1 MQSPNQVLR
10 NAAAAVVLG
19 GLAGTAAGLWSVR
32 SWPRA
37 IAASAQIPLVEAVA
51 ASPAP
56 PAVPAPLSTTS
67 TSSKSLSSS
76 AAPAARPPSPAAPA
90 AAANP
95 LGRAEELARRPDV
108 RGLLALREGIA
119 QRAASPNGQD
129 SSESRRQLDEI
140 DRYLTEA
147 RALQL
152 RLDAQELRRSAAIP
166 AEPR

>member
-1 MQSPNQVLR
+1 MQSQNQVLR
-10 NAAAAVVLG
+10 NAAAAVILG

-37 IAASAQIPLVEAVA
+37 IAASAQIPIVEAVA

-56 PAVPAPLSTTS
+56 PAVPAPLLTTS
-67 TSSKSLSSS
+67 TSTSSS

-140 DRYLTEA
+140 DRYLSEA

-166 AEPR
+166 ADPR

>member
-1 MQSPNQVLR
+1 MHSQNQVLR
-10 NAAAAVVLG
+10 NAAAAVILG
-19 GLAGTAAGLWSVR
+19 GLAGTAAGFWSVR

-37 IAASAQIPLVEAVA
+37 IAASAQIPIVEAVA
-51 ASPAP
+51 ASPAA
-56 PAVPAPLSTTS
+56 PAVPAPLLTTS
-67 TSSKSLSSS
+67 TSSKSSS
-76 AAPAARPPSPAAPA
+76 AAPAARPPSPGAPA

-108 RGLLALREGIA
+108 RALLALREGIA
-119 QRAASPNGQD
+119 QRAASQNGQD

-140 DRYLTEA
+140 DRYLSEA